1 MGTGNM
7 KCPASVL
14 NFYLLFCIVLHLF
27 VAGRCEDPPKEN
39 VAGDV
44 LDTGNAP
51 DHKISGWDI
60 YKRLF
65 AHKRMDHKD
74 AVSTIVAMEGY
85 AKQYKMINIL
95 LDNIFKVI
103 PDAQTSLQ
111 QAGYYPGPFPE
122 NTDIKD
128 ALSRL
133 LENVAF
139 FGDILLRFP
148 DMTHDVLKK
157 HKEWGVI
164 IEAAVVFCNQTQ
176 LYSEGVSQEQLML
189 VSQELGLKEKDPN
202 YVNPFSKEG
211 KMAQEQQML
220 QEAKSS
226 HDKPKKKKDREKRK
240 GPRLSRSKNEL

>member
-1 MGTGNM
+1 MR
-7 KCPASVL
+7 CPAGVL
-14 NFYLLFCIVLHLF
+14 NLYLVFFLVLHLF
-27 VAGRCEDPPKEN
+27 VAGRCEDPAKEN
-39 VAGDV
+39 VSDEDLA
-44 LDTGNAP
+44 TGNVS
-51 DHKISGWDI
+51 DQKLSGWDV

-65 AHKRMDHKD
+65 VHKRVDHKD

-95 LDNIFKVI
+95 LENIFKVL

-157 HKEWGVI
+157 HQEWRTVL
-164 IEAAVVFCNQTQ
+164 EAAVVFCNQTQ
-176 LYSEGVSQEQLML
+176 LYSEGVNHEQLNL
-189 VSQELGLKEKDPN
+189 VSQELGLIEKDPN
-202 YVNPFSKEG
+202 YLNPFSKEG

-220 QEAKSS
+220 QAAKSA
-226 HDKPKKKKDREKRK
+226 HDKPKNKKKKDREKRK